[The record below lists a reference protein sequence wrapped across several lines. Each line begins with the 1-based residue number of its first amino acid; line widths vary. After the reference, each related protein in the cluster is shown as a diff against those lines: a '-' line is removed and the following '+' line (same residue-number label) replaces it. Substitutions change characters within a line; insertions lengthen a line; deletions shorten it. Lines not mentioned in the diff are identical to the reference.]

1 MNKNDS
7 LDKLSK
13 IATMFVLWIVF
24 VIISVFIVK
33 KLDNSDSSSFL
44 FSIAEMSNG
53 LAEGLVN
60 TVNEELKRNDILF
73 SEQTLSNS
81 IFGAQVYWMSSTLI
95 GYYVATCLLGIGIL
109 PFALKLVFCPLISP
123 LVMPIVFLI
132 ATISFIKNVVMLIKR
147 LRNDKKDDV
156 QQNQKTM

>member
-7 LDKLSK
+7 LDKLTK
-13 IATMFVLWIVF
+13 IATMFVLWIIF
-24 VIISVFIVK
+24 VIISVFIVR

-73 SEQTLSNS
+73 SEQTLSNL
-81 IFGAQVYWMSSTLI
+81 IFGAKVYWMSSTLI
-95 GYYVATCLLGIGIL
+95 GYYVATCLFGIGIL
-109 PFALKLVFCPLISP
+109 PFVLKLVFCPLISP

-132 ATISFIKNVVMLIKR
+132 ATKSFIKNIVLLIKTAR
-147 LRNDKKDDV
+147 VDSRKIIQSN
-156 QQNQKTM
+156 